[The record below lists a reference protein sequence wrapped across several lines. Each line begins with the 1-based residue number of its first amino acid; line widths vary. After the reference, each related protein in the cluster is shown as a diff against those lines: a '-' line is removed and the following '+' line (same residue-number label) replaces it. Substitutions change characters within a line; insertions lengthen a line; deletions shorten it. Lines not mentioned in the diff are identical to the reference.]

1 MQKVSDT
8 KEQYIDLQRRAR
20 NFHESIKEDTESDAT
35 TINEEMERSVD
46 KLKR

>member
-8 KEQYIDLQRRAR
+8 KEQYMELQRRAR
-20 NFHESIKEDTESDAT
+20 NFYNCIGEDTESDAT
-35 TINEEMERSVD
+35 TINEEMERSVH